1 MNRCRIAAALVSIV
15 LGAAAPALAQLNGQH
30 IKGSVGLK
38 AGSQPPPGGYVVI
51 PVLYFYGTDTI
62 VTRDGDKRPSSFGG
76 LNAAVFGAG
85 LNVVT
90 TRKVLGGS
98 YGFSVILPWADN
110 RLQGT
115 EIDANPGAGI
125 TDMAIQ
131 PISLGWHLKR
141 ADVMTGYTMF
151 VPTGRYE
158 DGASN
163 NTGLGM
169 WGHELALGTTVYLDS
184 AKKFHAGT
192 LATFDFQSK
201 KKDSDTKVGNILN
214 LEGGLGGDFLK
225 GGLTTGLS
233 YYATFKLTD
242 DQFDGFPNLDLPG
255 KNKVFGIG
263 PEGTLALR
271 CARRSTASSRSA
283 TSGKSTR
290 ARRPREARGTFS
302 SCSSPSRSSCPE
314 SPDPPRAGPA
324 ATAATRPPA
333 APAHRGT
340 QKSPATSVAVE

>member
-1 MNRCRIAAALVSIV
+1 MNRVRLAACFTLAI
-15 LGAAAPALAQLNGQH
+15 LGLAAPAPAQLNGQH

-38 AGSQPPPGGYVVI
+38 AGSQPPPGGYLVI
-51 PVLYFYGTDTI
+51 PVLYFYGTDE
-62 VTRDGDKRPSSFGG
+62 VKNRDGDTLPLTGK

-110 RLQGT
+110 RIQGT

-184 AKKFHAGT
+184 AKTFHAGT

-214 LEGGLGGDFLK
+214 LEGGLGADFLE

-233 YYATFKLTD
+233 YYATFKLSD

-263 PEGTLALR
+263 PEGTLALAMR
-271 CARRSTASSRSA
+271 KTLYGFVTLRYQWEVYART
-283 TSGKSTR
+283 T
-290 ARRPREARGTFS
+290 
-302 SCSSPSRSSCPE
+302 
-314 SPDPPRAGPA
+314 
-324 ATAATRPPA
+324 
-333 APAHRGT
+333 T
-340 QKSPATSVAVE
+340 QGGAWNIQLVLLTKPIKLP

>member
-1 MNRCRIAAALVSIV
+1 VRIAASLTLAI
-15 LGAAAPALAQLNGQH
+15 LGLAAPALAQLNGQH

-51 PVLYFYGTDTI
+51 PVLYFYGADEVKNRNGEALPIT
-62 VTRDGDKRPSSFGG
+62 GN

-110 RLQGT
+110 RMQGT

-131 PISLGWHLKR
+131 PISLGWHRQR

-151 VPTGRYE
+151 VPIGRYE

-169 WGHELALGTTVYLDS
+169 WGHELALGTTVYLD
-184 AKKFHAGT
+184 AARKLHAGT
-192 LATFDFQSK
+192 MATFDFQSK

-214 LEGGLGGDFLK
+214 LEGGLGADFLK

-242 DQFDGFPNLDLPG
+242 DQFDGFPELNLPG

-263 PEGTLALR
+263 PEGTLALAMR
-271 CARRSTASSRSA
+271 KTVYGFVTLRYQWEVYART
-283 TSGKSTR
+283 T
-290 ARRPREARGTFS
+290 
-302 SCSSPSRSSCPE
+302 
-314 SPDPPRAGPA
+314 
-324 ATAATRPPA
+324 
-333 APAHRGT
+333 T
-340 QKSPATSVAVE
+340 QGGAWNIQLVLLTKPITLP

>member
-1 MNRCRIAAALVSIV
+1 MNRVRIAACLILTI
-15 LGAAAPALAQLNGQH
+15 LGLAAPALAQLNGQH

-51 PVLYFYGTDTI
+51 PVLYFYGADEVKNRNGDTLPI
-62 VTRDGDKRPSSFGG
+62 TGN

-115 EIDANPGAGI
+115 EIDSNPGAGI

-141 ADVMTGYTMF
+141 ADVMTGYTLF
-151 VPTGRYE
+151 VPIGRYE

-184 AKKFHAGT
+184 ARKFHAGT
-192 LATFDFQSK
+192 MATFDFQSK

-233 YYATFKLTD
+233 YYATFKLTG
-242 DQFDGFPNLDLPG
+242 DQFDGFPNLVLPG

-263 PEGTLALR
+263 PEGTLALAMR
-271 CARRSTASSRSA
+271 NTVYGFVTLRYQWEVYART
-283 TSGKSTR
+283 T
-290 ARRPREARGTFS
+290 
-302 SCSSPSRSSCPE
+302 
-314 SPDPPRAGPA
+314 
-324 ATAATRPPA
+324 
-333 APAHRGT
+333 T
-340 QKSPATSVAVE
+340 QGGAWNIQLVLLTKPIKLP